1 MRNGKDD
8 RVRGTAA
15 QALLGRGWGRAKVEV
30 VTSAEG
36 SYLDVLRAVNEG
48 MLAKRNETQT

>member
-15 QALLGRGWGRAKVEV
+15 QALLGRGWERAKVEV